1 MEAKHELQVS
11 KFKAYRALSKAKQI
25 LKGDYI
31 DQYADMR
38 DYLEELVRCNP
49 GTSVRVQTENNNPK
63 AKTHVFKRVY
73 ICLGVLKQGFKTTGR
88 DLLGV
93 DGAFM
98 KEPATGHML
107 TAVGIDCNNGIYPV
121 AYAIVEQECFSSWEW
136 FLKLLAEDLEITPM
150 SNFTFISD
158 RQKGLLPAIQQ
169 QFPCD
174 EHRFC
179 LRHIHENMKTKGW
192 RGHAFKNYL
201 WNCARATTVPQ
212 FERAML
218 EMKKLD
224 ARCLKYLADIPPKH
238 WARSHFSH
246 RTVSDVLLNNMCEV
260 LNRWLCDARDKP
272 IVTALEYI
280 REYLMKRIANV
291 LNVAAKSDGPLTPT
305 ATKLFDVVK
314 REANSC
320 GVLWNG
326 TGQYQ
331 VNGPHGDQVVV
342 DMQNRSCACRKWE
355 ITGMPCKHVVACLY
369 NMTENSMEVGRELWV
384 KSSVRVKLLPPKKIK
399 TAGRPKKSRSKSMDE
414 KEDANN
420 RGKLTRKGKTV
431 QCGKCKLY
439 GHNSRGCGDDGNDG
453 KKRKMSS
460 EAASKK
466 KGKGHVV

>member
-1 MEAKHELQVS
+1 
-11 KFKAYRALSKAKQI
+11 
-25 LKGDYI
+25 
-31 DQYADMR
+31 
-38 DYLEELVRCNP
+38 
-49 GTSVRVQTENNNPK
+49 
-63 AKTHVFKRVY
+63 
-73 ICLGVLKQGFKTTGR
+73 
-88 DLLGV
+88 
-93 DGAFM
+93 
-98 KEPATGHML
+98 
-107 TAVGIDCNNGIYPV
+107 
-121 AYAIVEQECFSSWEW
+121 
-136 FLKLLAEDLEITPM
+136 
-150 SNFTFISD
+150 
-158 RQKGLLPAIQQ
+158 
-169 QFPCD
+169 
-174 EHRFC
+174 
-179 LRHIHENMKTKGW
+179 
-192 RGHAFKNYL
+192 
-201 WNCARATTVPQ
+201 
-212 FERAML
+212 
-218 EMKKLD
+218 
-224 ARCLKYLADIPPKH
+224 
-238 WARSHFSH
+238 
-246 RTVSDVLLNNMCEV
+246 MCEV

-320 GVLWNG
+320 VVLWNG

-369 NMTENSMEVGRELWV
+369 NMTENSMEVGHVEDWVHHVYRLETWKQAYAFSIQPVNGRELWV
-384 KSSVRVKLLPPKKIK
+384 KSSVLVKLLPPKKIK
-399 TAGRPKKSRSKSMDE
+399 TAGRPKKSRRKLMDE